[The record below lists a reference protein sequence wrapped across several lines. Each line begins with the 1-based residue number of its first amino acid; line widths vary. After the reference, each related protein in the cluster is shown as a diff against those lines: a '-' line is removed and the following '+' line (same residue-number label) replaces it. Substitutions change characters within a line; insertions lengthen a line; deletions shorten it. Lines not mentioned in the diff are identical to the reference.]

1 MKLGSLRTLKNIV
14 MVEVLGW
21 IASVVV
27 LMSMTF
33 KSMFKLRVVNSL
45 ACILWVWYGYLIM
58 NNPTMFVNVAI
69 LTTHIM
75 WFYKNKKV

>member
-1 MKLGSLRTLKNIV
+1 

-45 ACILWVWYGYLIM
+45 ACALWVWYGYLIM